1 MKKLPIGIQD
11 YKKLREGGYLY
22 VDKTRLLYQLA
33 KEETPYFLS
42 RPRRF
47 GKSLTLSTLKYLFL
61 GEKELFKDTW
71 IESRWDWK
79 PYPVIHLSM
88 TEVDTS
94 NPEALV
100 EGISYRLRWIAQE
113 NGLSLEETHYKYA
126 FSELIEKLA
135 KKERLALL
143 IDEYDKPILDHLHEP
158 QTAQKNRE
166 LLRTFYAT
174 IKDADPYLRFVLVT
188 GITKFTKA
196 GVFSTLN
203 NLDDIS
209 YTERYAT
216 MLGYTQ
222 EELEKDFEEYIEE
235 GLRQTGQSRAE
246 YLEEIRRYYNGFSFD
261 GKAFVYNPFSVL
273 GYFRDF
279 RYKNYWFES
288 GSPYFLGEYIK
299 RHEIEIDTLKETP
312 ISETVFSAYEIEAA
326 PPASFLAQS
335 GYLTFKGYDPKRGY
349 EVDFP
354 NQEVKDAF
362 SQLILLYGYGME
374 SQTNDRI
381 RNGILDGLDKRYF
394 EKIFEQ
400 MRRTLANIPYTL
412 YRKREEEKGNEPERL
427 ERYYH
432 VILLTLFWGCG
443 IEVKAEE
450 ATHLGRSDLV
460 ITYGEDRYIL
470 ELKKAP
476 PEKGLE
482 QIREKGYGDKYPGK
496 NLYYVGIEIDPEQRN
511 LKGYRIEPATPDI

>member
-1 MKKLPIGIQD
+1 
-11 YKKLREGGYLY
+11 
-22 VDKTRLLYQLA
+22 
-33 KEETPYFLS
+33 
-42 RPRRF
+42 
-47 GKSLTLSTLKYLFL
+47 
-61 GEKELFKDTW
+61 
-71 IESRWDWK
+71 
-79 PYPVIHLSM
+79 
-88 TEVDTS
+88 
-94 NPEALV
+94 
-100 EGISYRLRWIAQE
+100 
-113 NGLSLEETHYKYA
+113 
-126 FSELIEKLA
+126 
-135 KKERLALL
+135 
-143 IDEYDKPILDHLHEP
+143 
-158 QTAQKNRE
+158 
-166 LLRTFYAT
+166 
-174 IKDADPYLRFVLVT
+174 
-188 GITKFTKA
+188 
-196 GVFSTLN
+196 
-203 NLDDIS
+203 
-209 YTERYAT
+209 
-216 MLGYTQ
+216 
-222 EELEKDFEEYIEE
+222 
-235 GLRQTGQSRAE
+235 GQSREE

-261 GKAFVYNPFSVL
+261 GKAFVYNPFSIL
-273 GYFRDF
+273 GYFKDYRF
-279 RYKNYWFES
+279 KNYWFET

-299 RHEIEIDTLKETP
+299 RHEIEIDELMEYP
-312 ISETVFSAYEIEAA
+312 ISESLFSAYEIEAA